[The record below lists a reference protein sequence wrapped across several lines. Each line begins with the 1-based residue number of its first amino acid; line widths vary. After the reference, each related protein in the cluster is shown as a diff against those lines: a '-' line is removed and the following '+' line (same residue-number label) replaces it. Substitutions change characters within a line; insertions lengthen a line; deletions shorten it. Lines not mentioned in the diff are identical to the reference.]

1 MSTGAW
7 YGHRVTY
14 SPKDASDAVARPARR
29 NSSGLRRDL
38 ELLEILGS
46 PEAVEASGLG
56 VSKVA
61 EIAGRDKA
69 QVSRTL
75 ATLAEAGL
83 VNRDPDSLL
92 YSLGYGL
99 YALAARTA
107 EARMVSASAP
117 YLKRVS
123 AATHET
129 THLCVLRGG
138 TVLTLRSEMSNHTY
152 RALGWEGVSVDAWGT
167 SSGRVLVSDWDT
179 TALRD
184 WYETHAAKISAKQG
198 TGEQGLSPLA
208 LESGQ
213 IPSAEHAPFKI
224 ETFEELCAEIAQ
236 IRRRGY
242 AVVDEEFE
250 LGVVGVSAP
259 VYDFKQRIV
268 AAFNVSAPKQR
279 FGRHL
284 EQAGALAADV
294 ALEFSAALGA
304 PLDMMSGTDG
314 RVPRPVP
321 TRGRQ

>member
-1 MSTGAW
+1 MTESSNGTAGAN
-7 YGHRVTY
+7 H
-14 SPKDASDAVARPARR
+14 RPARR

-46 PEAVEASGLG
+46 PEAVAASGLG

-83 VNRDPDSLL
+83 VNRDPESLL
-92 YSLGYGL
+92 YTLGYGL

-138 TVLTLRSEMSNHTY
+138 TVLTLKSEMSNHTY

-167 SSGRVLVSDWDT
+167 SSGRVLVSDWDAV
-179 TALRD
+179 ALKD
-184 WYETHAAKISAKQG
+184 WYDTHAAKVAAQEDSAQPD
-198 TGEQGLSPLA
+198 LSPLA
-208 LESGQ
+208 LEAGPGQ
-213 IPSAEHAPFKI
+213 VVGPRRSKI
-224 ETFEELCAEIAQ
+224 QTFDDLCEEIAL

-259 VYDFKQRIV
+259 VYDFKQRVV

-284 EQAGALAADV
+284 EQAGALAAKV
-294 ALEFSAALGA
+294 AMEFSATLGA
-304 PLDMMSGTDG
+304 PTGANPATHL
-314 RVPRPVP
+314 RR
-321 TRGRQ
+321 

>member
-1 MSTGAW
+1 MSVVDMSTHLCYRHSVIDSSNRSNGAPA
-7 YGHRVTY
+7 TT
-14 SPKDASDAVARPARR
+14 ARPARR

-38 ELLEILGS
+38 ELLEILGT
-46 PEAVEASGLG
+46 PEAAAASGLG

-83 VNRDPDSLL
+83 VNRDPESLL
-92 YSLGYGL
+92 YTLGYGL

-107 EARMVSASAP
+107 EARMVSSAAP

-138 TVLTLRSEMSNHTY
+138 TVLTLKSEMSNHTY

-167 SSGRVLVSDWDT
+167 SAGRVLVSDWDEA
-179 TALRD
+179 ALRD
-184 WYETHAAKISAKQG
+184 WYDSHVTLAA
-198 TGEQGLSPLA
+198 GELGASQQELSPLA
-208 LESGQ
+208 LEAGQ
-213 IPSAEHAPFKI
+213 DPAIRNTPSKI
-224 ETFEELCAEIAQ
+224 RTFSDLREEIAL

-242 AVVDEEFE
+242 AIVDEEFE

-259 VYDFKQRIV
+259 VFDFKQGVV

-284 EQAGALAADV
+284 EQAGALAAKV
-294 ALEFSAALGA
+294 ATEFSASLGA
-304 PLDMMSGTDG
+304 PAELTAG
-314 RVPRPVP
+314 
-321 TRGRQ
+321 TRG

>member
-1 MSTGAW
+1 MSTPSCYGRPVSDSLNGAN
-7 YGHRVTY
+7 GAPGTT
-14 SPKDASDAVARPARR
+14 ARPARR

-46 PEAVEASGLG
+46 PEAVAASGLG

-83 VNRDPDSLL
+83 VNRDPDNLL
-92 YSLGYGL
+92 YTLGYGL

-107 EARMVSASAP
+107 EARMVSASAA

-138 TVLTLRSEMSNHTY
+138 TVLTLKSEMSNHTY

-167 SSGRVLVSDWDT
+167 SAGRVLVSDWDKP
-179 TALRD
+179 ALRD
-184 WYETHAAKISAKQG
+184 WYNTHEAKTA
-198 TGEQGLSPLA
+198 GERRAPQQDLSPLA

-213 IPSAEHAPFKI
+213 TPAAAGHIPSKI
-224 ETFEELCAEIAQ
+224 KTFDDLCEEIAL

-259 VYDFKQRIV
+259 VFDFKQRIV

-284 EQAGALAADV
+284 EQAGALAARV
-294 ALEFSAALGA
+294 AMEFSATLGA
-304 PLDMMSGTDG
+304 PSGCNPAAHLG
-314 RVPRPVP
+314 R
-321 TRGRQ
+321 

>member
-1 MSTGAW
+1 MIDSSNSANGAP
-7 YGHRVTY
+7 GII
-14 SPKDASDAVARPARR
+14 ARPARR

-38 ELLEILGS
+38 QLLEILGS
-46 PEAVEASGLG
+46 PEAVAASGLG

-83 VNRDPDSLL
+83 VSRDPESLL
-92 YSLGYGL
+92 YTLGYGL

-107 EARMVSASAP
+107 EARMVSVSAP

-138 TVLTLRSEMSNHTY
+138 TVLTLKSEMSNHTY

-167 SSGRVLVSDWDT
+167 SAGRVLVSDWDVL
-179 TALRD
+179 ALKD
-184 WYETHAAKISAKQG
+184 WYDTHAAKVAAQG
-198 TGEQGLSPLA
+198 DSGQPDLSPLA

-213 IPSAEHAPFKI
+213 GQPGSQRQSKI
-224 ETFEELCAEIAQ
+224 QTFDDLRSEVGL
-236 IRRRGY
+236 IRQRGY

-284 EQAGALAADV
+284 EQAGALAAKV
-294 ALEFSAALGA
+294 AMEFSATLGA
-304 PLDMMSGTDG
+304 PVETNTAPH
-314 RVPRPVP
+314 VRPMK
-321 TRGRQ
+321 T

>member
-1 MSTGAW
+1 MTATANGK
-7 YGHRVTY
+7 GG
-14 SPKDASDAVARPARR
+14 PRR

-46 PEAVEASGLG
+46 PEAVAGSGLG

-83 VNRDPDSLL
+83 VNRDPESLL

-107 EARMVSASAP
+107 EARMVTAAAP
-117 YLKRVS
+117 FLKRVS

-138 TVLTLRSEMSNHTY
+138 TVLTLKSEMSDHTY
-152 RALGWEGVSVDAWGT
+152 RALGWEGVSVDAWAT
-167 SSGRVLVSDWDT
+167 SAGRVLVSDWDQ
-179 TALRD
+179 TALHD
-184 WYETHAAKISAKQG
+184 WYDSHAVQA
-198 TGEQGLSPLA
+198 TGEHRRAGQELSPLA
-208 LESGQ
+208 LEAGQ
-213 IPSAEHAPFKI
+213 GQAAGHIPTKI
-224 ETFEELCAEIAQ
+224 KTFADLCEEISL

-259 VYDFKQRIV
+259 VYDFRQRIV

-284 EQAGALAADV
+284 EQAGALAAKV
-294 ALEFSAALGA
+294 AMEFSATLGA
-304 PLDMMSGTDG
+304 PLNALAN
-314 RVPRPVP
+314 PAAKRPKP
-321 TRGRQ
+321 

>member
-1 MSTGAW
+1 MSVQTPGQERSQFICNP
-7 YGHRVTY
+7 GRVLAVNVDDHLVPVGD
-14 SPKDASDAVARPARR
+14 PKVMMERMMCPSTVWPLV
-29 NSSGLRRDL
+29 LR
-38 ELLEILGS
+38 
-46 PEAVEASGLG
+46 VG

-61 EIAGRDKA
+61 DIACRDKA

-83 VNRDPDSLL
+83 VSRDPETLL
-92 YSLGYGL
+92 YSLGHSL
-99 YALAARTA
+99 YALAARTS

-138 TVLTLRSEMSNHTY
+138 TVLTLKSEMSNHTY
-152 RALGWEGVSVDAWGT
+152 RALGWEGVSVDAWST
-167 SSGRVLVSDWDT
+167 SAGRVLVSDWDDAALKDWFEGH
-179 TALRD
+179 TA
-184 WYETHAAKISAKQG
+184 
-198 TGEQGLSPLA
+198 EQSTDVRPDRQDLSPLA
-208 LESGQ
+208 LAAGQ
-213 IPSAEHAPFKI
+213 NPATGDLVSKI
-224 ETFEELCAEIAQ
+224 QTFEDLLTEVHL
-236 IRRRGY
+236 IRKQGY

-284 EQAGALAADV
+284 DQAGMLAASV
-294 ALEFSAALGA
+294 AQDFSKTLGA
-304 PLDMMSGTDG
+304 APELPKA
-314 RVPRPVP
+314 R
-321 TRGRQ
+321 

>member
-1 MSTGAW
+1 MSTPSC
-7 YGHRVTY
+7 YGHPVTD
-14 SPKDASDAVARPARR
+14 SVKGATGAAARPARR

-46 PEAVEASGLG
+46 PEAVAASGLG

-83 VNRDPDSLL
+83 VNRAPDSLL

-107 EARMVSASAP
+107 EARMVSASSP

-138 TVLTLRSEMSNHTY
+138 TVLTLKSEMSNHTY

-179 TALRD
+179 AALRD
-184 WYETHAAKISAKQG
+184 WYETHAARAAESGSTARAD
-198 TGEQGLSPLA
+198 LSPLA
-208 LESGQ
+208 LEAGQ
-213 IPSAEHAPFKI
+213 GQSPGHRPFKI
-224 ETFEELCAEIAQ
+224 ETFEDLCVEIGQ
-236 IRRRGY
+236 IRRKGY

-284 EQAGALAADV
+284 EQAGALAARV
-294 ALEFSAALGA
+294 ALEFSASLGA
-304 PLDMMSGTDG
+304 PLGMMAGTAG
-314 RVPRPVP
+314 RAAQPAA
-321 TRGRQ
+321 RG

>member
-1 MSTGAW
+1 MSTRCC
-7 YGHRVTY
+7 YGHPVTD
-14 SPKDASDAVARPARR
+14 SSNGANGAPGTTARPGRR

-46 PEAVEASGLG
+46 PEAVAASGLG

-61 EIAGRDKA
+61 EIARRDKA

-83 VNRDPDSLL
+83 VNRDPESLL
-92 YSLGYGL
+92 YTLGYGL

-138 TVLTLRSEMSNHTY
+138 TVLTLKSEMSNHTY

-167 SSGRVLVSDWDT
+167 SAGRVLVSDWDQ

-184 WYETHAAKISAKQG
+184 WYDSHAAQAA
-198 TGEQGLSPLA
+198 GERRAAQQELSPLA
-208 LESGQ
+208 REAGQ
-213 IPSAEHAPFKI
+213 GSATGHIPSRIK
-224 ETFEELCAEIAQ
+224 TFNDLCQEITL

-284 EQAGALAADV
+284 EQAGALAAKV
-294 ALEFSAALGA
+294 AMEFSATLGA
-304 PLDMMSGTDG
+304 PTGTNHSYSHKA
-314 RVPRPVP
+314 VK
-321 TRGRQ
+321 T

>member
-1 MSTGAW
+1 
-7 YGHRVTY
+7 
-14 SPKDASDAVARPARR
+14 
-29 NSSGLRRDL
+29 
-38 ELLEILGS
+38 
-46 PEAVEASGLG
+46 
-56 VSKVA
+56 VA
-61 EIAGRDKA
+61 EITGRDKA

-107 EARMVSASAP
+107 EARMVSASTTF
-117 YLKRVS
+117 LKRVS

-138 TVLTLRSEMSNHTY
+138 TVLTLKSEMSNHTY

-167 SSGRVLVSDWDT
+167 SSGRVLVSDWDAA
-179 TALRD
+179 ALRD
-184 WYETHAAKISAKQG
+184 WYDTNAAKASELQD
-198 TGEQGLSPLA
+198 LSPLA
-208 LESGQ
+208 LEAGQ
-213 IPSAEHAPFKI
+213 GQPGHRPNKI
-224 ETFEELCAEIAQ
+224 QTFEDLRAEISL

-259 VYDFKQRIV
+259 VYDFKKRIV

-284 EQAGALAADV
+284 DQAGALAAKV
-294 ALEFSAALGA
+294 AMEFSVSLGA
-304 PLDMMSGTDG
+304 PVG
-314 RVPRPVP
+314 
-321 TRGRQ
+321 

>member
-1 MSTGAW
+1 VTESSNGTAGAN
-7 YGHRVTY
+7 H
-14 SPKDASDAVARPARR
+14 RPARR

-46 PEAVEASGLG
+46 PEAVAASGLG

-83 VNRDPDSLL
+83 VNREPESLL
-92 YSLGYGL
+92 YTLGYGL

-138 TVLTLRSEMSNHTY
+138 TVLTLKSEMSNHTY

-167 SSGRVLVSDWDT
+167 SAGRVLVSDWDQI
-179 TALRD
+179 ALRD
-184 WYETHAAKISAKQG
+184 WYDSHADQAAGLHRPAQQ
-198 TGEQGLSPLA
+198 ELSPLA
-208 LESGQ
+208 LEAGQ
-213 IPSAEHAPFKI
+213 GVATGHIPSKI
-224 ETFEELCAEIAQ
+224 KTFDDLCEEIAL

-259 VYDFKQRIV
+259 VYDFKQRVV

-279 FGRHL
+279 FGSHL
-284 EQAGALAADV
+284 EQAGALAAKV
-294 ALEFSAALGA
+294 ALEFSATLGA
-304 PLDMMSGTDG
+304 PSGITPATHQ
-314 RVPRPVP
+314 RR
-321 TRGRQ
+321 

>member
-1 MSTGAW
+1 M
-7 YGHRVTY
+7 TY
-14 SPKDASDAVARPARR
+14 TPQSPRDGSSRPARR

-46 PEAVEASGLG
+46 PEAVAASGLG

-61 EIAGRDKA
+61 ETAGRDKA

-83 VNRDPDSLL
+83 VSRDPDTLL

-107 EARMVSASAP
+107 EARMVSVSAP

-138 TVLTLRSEMSNHTY
+138 TVLTLKSEMSNHTY

-167 SSGRVLVSDWDT
+167 SSGRVLISDWDT
-179 TALRD
+179 AALRD
-184 WYETHAAKISAKQG
+184 WYDVHASRNPEERG
-198 TGEQGLSPLA
+198 PGSQGLSPLA

-213 IPSAEHAPFKI
+213 VTPNEHAPFKI
-224 ETFEELCAEIAQ
+224 ETFEELCAEMTQ

-259 VYDFKQRIV
+259 VYDFKQRII

-284 EQAGALAADV
+284 EQAGVLAARV
-294 ALEFSAALGA
+294 AMEFSTSLGA
-304 PLDMMSGTDG
+304 PKEL
-314 RVPRPVP
+314 
-321 TRGRQ
+321 TRTRR

>member
-1 MSTGAW
+1 MTD
-7 YGHRVTY
+7 
-14 SPKDASDAVARPARR
+14 SPKAARGTAGQPARR

-83 VNRDPDSLL
+83 VSRDPDSLL
-92 YSLGYGL
+92 YGLGYGL

-138 TVLTLRSEMSNHTY
+138 TVLTLKSEMSNHTY

-184 WYETHAAKISAKQG
+184 WYDVHAAKISAQRG
-198 TGEQGLSPLA
+198 TRDLSPLA
-208 LESGQ
+208 LESEQ
-213 IPSAEHAPFKI
+213 VASAGHAPFKI

-279 FGRHL
+279 FGKHL
-284 EQAGALAADV
+284 ERAGALAAEV
-294 ALEFSAALGA
+294 ALDFSATLGA
-304 PLDMMSGTDG
+304 PLDQMTGSPG
-314 RVPRPVP
+314 RAPRPGLRTSAP
-321 TRGRQ
+321 

>member
-1 MSTGAW
+1 MLVVDMSTRVC
-7 YGHRVTY
+7 YGDSVNDSRK
-14 SPKDASDAVARPARR
+14 SPSGTAAPARR

-38 ELLEILGS
+38 EILEILGS
-46 PEAVEASGLG
+46 PESVAASGLG
-56 VSKVA
+56 VNKVA

-69 QVSRTL
+69 QISRTL
-75 ATLAEAGL
+75 ATLAESGL
-83 VNRDPDSLL
+83 VNRDPESLL

-107 EARMVSASAP
+107 EARMVSAASP

-138 TVLTLRSEMSNHTY
+138 TVLTLKSEMSNHTY

-179 TALRD
+179 SALRD
-184 WYETHAAKISAKQG
+184 WYNTNAAKASGQAGSTQ
-198 TGEQGLSPLA
+198 QQLSPLA

-213 IPSAEHAPFKI
+213 NPSVGHRPNKI
-224 ETFEELCAEIAQ
+224 QSFEDLLQEIAQ
-236 IRRRGY
+236 IRRHGY

-259 VYDFKQRIV
+259 VFDFKQRIV

-284 EQAGALAADV
+284 EQAGALAAKV
-294 ALEFSAALGA
+294 AMEFSVTLGA
-304 PLDMMSGTDG
+304 PMGQQPPESA
-314 RVPRPVP
+314 
-321 TRGRQ
+321 

>member
-1 MSTGAW
+1 M
-7 YGHRVTY
+7 
-14 SPKDASDAVARPARR
+14 RR
-29 NSSGLRRDL
+29 TSVD
-38 ELLEILGS
+38 
-46 PEAVEASGLG
+46 
-56 VSKVA
+56 
-61 EIAGRDKA
+61 
-69 QVSRTL
+69 TL
-75 ATLAEAGL
+75 ATLAEAGM
-83 VNRDPDSLL
+83 VSRDTDSLL

-107 EARMVSASAP
+107 EARMVSAAAP

-138 TVLTLRSEMSNHTY
+138 TVLTLKSERSNHTY

-167 SSGRVLVSDWDT
+167 SSGRVLVSDWDA

-184 WYETHAAKISAKQG
+184 WYDVHAAKTALQRG
-198 TGEQGLSPLA
+198 LGGQDLSPLA

-213 IPSAEHAPFKI
+213 VPPSGHAPFKI
-224 ETFEELCAEIAQ
+224 ETFEELRAEIAQ

-279 FGRHL
+279 FGRQL
-284 EQAGALAADV
+284 EQAGALAAKV
-294 ALEFSAALGA
+294 ATEFSVTLGA
-304 PLDMMSGTDG
+304 PQEL
-314 RVPRPVP
+314 
-321 TRGRQ
+321 TRSRI

>member
-1 MSTGAW
+1 MSTGYC
-7 YGHRVTY
+7 YGRFV
-14 SPKDASDAVARPARR
+14 SDSNASAATRPARR

-46 PEAVEASGLG
+46 PESVAASGLG

-83 VNRDPDSLL
+83 VDRDPDSLL

-107 EARMVSASAP
+107 EARMVSASTP
-117 YLKRVS
+117 FLKRVS

-138 TVLTLRSEMSNHTY
+138 TVLTLKSEMSNHTY
-152 RALGWEGVSVDAWGT
+152 RALGWEGVSADAWGT

-184 WYETHAAKISAKQG
+184 WYDTNAAKASELQD
-198 TGEQGLSPLA
+198 LSPLA
-208 LESGQ
+208 LEAGQ
-213 IPSAEHAPFKI
+213 RQPGHRPNKI
-224 ETFEELCAEIAQ
+224 QSFEDLCTEISL

-259 VYDFKQRIV
+259 VYDFKKRIV

-284 EQAGALAADV
+284 EQAGALAAKV
-294 ALEFSAALGA
+294 AMEFSVSLGA
-304 PLDMMSGTDG
+304 P
-314 RVPRPVP
+314 VA
-321 TRGRQ
+321 

>member
-1 MSTGAW
+1 MSTGHC
-7 YGHRVTY
+7 YGRFV
-14 SPKDASDAVARPARR
+14 SDSNASAAARPARR

-46 PEAVEASGLG
+46 PESVAASGLG

-83 VNRDPDSLL
+83 VDRDPDSLL

-107 EARMVSASAP
+107 EARMVSASTP
-117 YLKRVS
+117 FLKRVS

-138 TVLTLRSEMSNHTY
+138 TVLTLKSEMSNHTY

-167 SSGRVLVSDWDT
+167 SSGRVLVSDWDA

-184 WYETHAAKISAKQG
+184 WYDTNAAKASELQD
-198 TGEQGLSPLA
+198 LSPLA
-208 LESGQ
+208 LEAGQ
-213 IPSAEHAPFKI
+213 GQPGHRPNKI
-224 ETFEELCAEIAQ
+224 QTFEDLRAEISL

-259 VYDFKQRIV
+259 VYDFKKRIV

-284 EQAGALAADV
+284 EQAGALAAKL
-294 ALEFSAALGA
+294 AMEFSVSLGS
-304 PLDMMSGTDG
+304 PLG
-314 RVPRPVP
+314 
-321 TRGRQ
+321 

>member
-1 MSTGAW
+1 
-7 YGHRVTY
+7 VTY
-14 SPKDASDAVARPARR
+14 SPKGAGDAASRPARR

-75 ATLAEAGL
+75 ATLAESGL
-83 VNRDPDSLL
+83 VSRDPDSLL

-138 TVLTLRSEMSNHTY
+138 TVLTLKSEMSNHTY

-184 WYETHAAKISAKQG
+184 WYDVHVAKHRAQRDASKP
-198 TGEQGLSPLA
+198 GLSPLA
-208 LESGQ
+208 MESGQ
-213 IPSAEHAPFKI
+213 APSAGHAPFKI
-224 ETFEELCAEIAQ
+224 ETFEELCTEIAQ

-259 VYDFKQRIV
+259 VYDFKQRVV

-284 EQAGALAADV
+284 EQAGALAAKV
-294 ALEFSAALGA
+294 ALEFSLTLGA
-304 PLDMMSGTDG
+304 PEK
-314 RVPRPVP
+314 
-321 TRGRQ
+321 

>member
-1 MSTGAW
+1 MTDSGKTSTATG
-7 YGHRVTY
+7 GRL
-14 SPKDASDAVARPARR
+14 PRR

-46 PEAVEASGLG
+46 PQAVEAAGLG
-56 VSKVA
+56 VSRVA

-83 VNRDPDSLL
+83 VSRDPDSLL
-92 YSLGYGL
+92 YSLGAGL

-107 EARMVSASAP
+107 EARMVTASAP

-138 TVLTLRSEMSNHTY
+138 TVLTLKSETSNHTF

-179 TALRD
+179 PALRN
-184 WYETHAAKISAKQG
+184 WYDIHAAKIAAVRG
-198 TGEQGLSPLA
+198 TGGQELSPLA

-213 IPSAEHAPFKI
+213 DAAADHAPFKI
-224 ETFEELCAEIAQ
+224 ETFEELLTEIAEV
-236 IRRRGY
+236 RRRGY

-259 VYDFKQRIV
+259 VYDFKQRII
-268 AAFNVSAPKQR
+268 AAINVSAPKQR
-279 FGRHL
+279 FGQHL
-284 EQAGALAADV
+284 EQAGALAAKV

-304 PLDMMSGTDG
+304 SGAVMAGTDG
-314 RVPRPVP
+314 RAPETA
-321 TRGRQ
+321 TRR

>member
-1 MSTGAW
+1 MTDVGVTSTA
-7 YGHRVTY
+7 VTGRA
-14 SPKDASDAVARPARR
+14 PRR

-46 PEAVEASGLG
+46 QQAADATGLG
-56 VSKVA
+56 VSRVA
-61 EIAGRDKA
+61 ELAGRDKA

-83 VNRDPDSLL
+83 VSRDPDSLL
-92 YSLGYGL
+92 YSLGAGL

-107 EARMVSASAP
+107 EARMVSASSP

-138 TVLTLRSEMSNHTY
+138 TVLTLKSEMSNHTF

-179 TALRD
+179 QALRN
-184 WYETHAAKISAKQG
+184 WYDIHAAKIAVLRG
-198 TGEQGLSPLA
+198 TGGQGLSPLA

-213 IPSAEHAPFKI
+213 DNGAAHAPFKI
-224 ETFEELCAEIAQ
+224 ETFKELLAEIAEV
-236 IRRRGY
+236 RRRGY

-259 VYDFKQRIV
+259 VYDFKGRIV
-268 AAFNVSAPKQR
+268 AAINVSAPKQR
-279 FGRHL
+279 FGQHL
-284 EQAGALAADV
+284 EQAGALAAKA
-294 ALEFSAALGA
+294 ALEFSAALGSPGLKA
-304 PLDMMSGTDG
+304 T
-314 RVPRPVP
+314 
-321 TRGRQ
+321 TN

>member
-1 MSTGAW
+1 MSTRLC
-7 YGHRVTY
+7 YGRFV
-14 SPKDASDAVARPARR
+14 SDSNPSAAARPARR

-46 PEAVEASGLG
+46 PESVAASGLG

-83 VNRDPDSLL
+83 VDRDPDSLL

-107 EARMVSASAP
+107 EARMVSASTP
-117 YLKRVS
+117 FLKRVS

-138 TVLTLRSEMSNHTY
+138 TVLTLKSEMSNHTY

-167 SSGRVLVSDWDT
+167 SSGRVLVSDWDAI
-179 TALRD
+179 ALRD
-184 WYETHAAKISAKQG
+184 WYDTNATKASELHD
-198 TGEQGLSPLA
+198 LPPLA
-208 LESGQ
+208 LEAGQ
-213 IPSAEHAPFKI
+213 GQPGHRPNKI
-224 ETFEELCAEIAQ
+224 QTFEDLCAEISL

-259 VYDFKQRIV
+259 VYDFKKRIV

-284 EQAGALAADV
+284 EQAGALAAKV
-294 ALEFSAALGA
+294 AMEFSASLGA
-304 PLDMMSGTDG
+304 PVG
-314 RVPRPVP
+314 
-321 TRGRQ
+321 

>member
-1 MSTGAW
+1 MSTLPC
-7 YGHRVTY
+7 YGHPVTD
-14 SPKDASDAVARPARR
+14 SFNGANGARGTTARPVRR

-46 PEAVEASGLG
+46 PEAVAASGLG

-83 VNRDPDSLL
+83 VNRDPESLL
-92 YSLGYGL
+92 YTLGYGL

-138 TVLTLRSEMSNHTY
+138 TVLTLKSEMSNHTY

-167 SSGRVLVSDWDT
+167 SAGRVLVSDWDE

-184 WYETHAAKISAKQG
+184 WYDSHAAQAAGERG
-198 TGEQGLSPLA
+198 TSQQELSPLA
-208 LESGQ
+208 LEAGQ
-213 IPSAEHAPFKI
+213 GPATGHIPSKIKTFKD
-224 ETFEELCAEIAQ
+224 LCQEIAL

-284 EQAGALAADV
+284 EQAGALAAKV
-294 ALEFSAALGA
+294 AMEFSTTLGA
-304 PLDMMSGTDG
+304 PSNPTA
-314 RVPRPVP
+314 RPP
-321 TRGRQ
+321 I

>member
-1 MSTGAW
+1 MTDSSNRTPG
-7 YGHRVTY
+7 TT
-14 SPKDASDAVARPARR
+14 ARPARR

-46 PEAVEASGLG
+46 PEAVAASGLG

-83 VNRDPDSLL
+83 VNRDPESLL
-92 YSLGYGL
+92 YTLGYGL

-138 TVLTLRSEMSNHTY
+138 TVLTLKSEMSNHTY

-167 SSGRVLVSDWDT
+167 SAGRVLVSDWDQI
-179 TALRD
+179 ALRD
-184 WYETHAAKISAKQG
+184 WYDSHADQAAGPHRPAQQ
-198 TGEQGLSPLA
+198 ELSPLA
-208 LESGQ
+208 LEAGQ
-213 IPSAEHAPFKI
+213 GAATGHIPSKI
-224 ETFEELCAEIAQ
+224 RTFEDLCEEIAL

-259 VYDFKQRIV
+259 VYDFKQRVV

-284 EQAGALAADV
+284 EQAGALAAKV
-294 ALEFSAALGA
+294 ALEFSATLGA
-304 PLDMMSGTDG
+304 PSGTIPAIQV
-314 RVPRPVP
+314 RR
-321 TRGRQ
+321 

>member
-1 MSTGAW
+1 MNGTP
-7 YGHRVTY
+7 T
-14 SPKDASDAVARPARR
+14 PRR

-46 PEAVEASGLG
+46 PEAVAGGGLG

-61 EIAGRDKA
+61 EVTGRDKA

-83 VNRDPDSLL
+83 VSRDPESLL
-92 YSLGYGL
+92 YTLGHSL
-99 YALAARTA
+99 YALAARTT
-107 EARMVSASAP
+107 EARMVSASAQ

-138 TVLTLRSEMSNHTY
+138 TVLTLKSEMSNHTY
-152 RALGWEGVSVDAWGT
+152 RALGWEGVSVDAWST
-167 SSGRVLVSDWDT
+167 SAGRVLVSDWDDA
-179 TALRD
+179 ALKD
-184 WYETHAAKISAKQG
+184 WYDTHTAEAKAGVRPDRQD
-198 TGEQGLSPLA
+198 LSPLA
-208 LESGQ
+208 LQAGQ
-213 IPSAEHAPFKI
+213 SPSTGDLASKI
-224 ETFEELCAEIAQ
+224 QSFEDLRAEITL
-236 IRRRGY
+236 IRRQGY

-259 VYDFKQRIV
+259 VYDFKQRVV

-284 EQAGALAADV
+284 DQAGVLAAKV
-294 ALEFSAALGA
+294 ARDFSMALGA
-304 PLDMMSGTDG
+304 SANTDLTFNDNA
-314 RVPRPVP
+314 PRKH
-321 TRGRQ
+321 GH

>member
-1 MSTGAW
+1 MTDSM
-7 YGHRVTY
+7 
-14 SPKDASDAVARPARR
+14 KDTPDGGRRPVRR

-46 PEAVEASGLG
+46 PEAVAASGLG
-56 VSKVA
+56 VSKAA

-117 YLKRVS
+117 FLKRVS

-138 TVLTLRSEMSNHTY
+138 TVLTLKSEMSNHTY

-184 WYETHAAKISAKQG
+184 WYDTNAAKASTQDVSAQ
-198 TGEQGLSPLA
+198 QDLSPLA

-213 IPSAEHAPFKI
+213 GKGVARRQNKI
-224 ETFEELCAEIAQ
+224 QTFEDLRIEIAQ
-236 IRRRGY
+236 IRRCGY

-284 EQAGALAADV
+284 EQAGVLAAKV
-294 ALEFSAALGA
+294 AMEFSAALGA
-304 PLDMMSGTDG
+304 P
-314 RVPRPVP
+314 VAQPN
-321 TRGRQ
+321 

>member
-1 MSTGAW
+1 MNE
-7 YGHRVTY
+7 
-14 SPKDASDAVARPARR
+14 PATPRR

-46 PEAVEASGLG
+46 QEAAASNGLG
-56 VSKVA
+56 VSKVS

-83 VNRDPDSLL
+83 VSRDPESLL
-92 YSLGYGL
+92 YTLGHGL
-99 YALAARTA
+99 YALAARTT

-138 TVLTLRSEMSNHTY
+138 TVLTLKSEMSNHTY
-152 RALGWEGVSVDAWGT
+152 RALGWEGVSVDAWST
-167 SSGRVLVSDWDT
+167 SAGRVLVSDWDE
-179 TALRD
+179 TALKD
-184 WYETHAAKISAKQG
+184 WYDTHALAADPG
-198 TGEQGLSPLA
+198 ARPDRRDLSPLA
-208 LESGQ
+208 LEAGQ
-213 IPSAEHAPFKI
+213 GPAAGELKSKI
-224 ETFEELCAEIAQ
+224 QTFADLKAEIAL
-236 IRRRGY
+236 IRRQGY

-250 LGVVGVSAP
+250 IGVVGVSAP

-279 FGRHL
+279 LGRHL
-284 EQAGALAADV
+284 DQAGVLAARV
-294 ALEFSAALGA
+294 ARDFSLALGA
-304 PLDMMSGTDG
+304 SPGKQG
-314 RVPRPVP
+314 A
-321 TRGRQ
+321 

>member
-1 MSTGAW
+1 MKA
-7 YGHRVTY
+7 
-14 SPKDASDAVARPARR
+14 APAPRR

-46 PEAVEASGLG
+46 PESVAGNGLG
-56 VSKVA
+56 VNKVA
-61 EIAGRDKA
+61 EITGRDKA

-83 VNRDPDSLL
+83 VSRDPESLL
-92 YSLGYGL
+92 YTLGHSL
-99 YALAARTA
+99 YALAARTT

-138 TVLTLRSEMSNHTY
+138 TVLTLKSEMSNHTY
-152 RALGWEGVSVDAWGT
+152 RALGWEGVSVDAWST
-167 SSGRVLVSDWDT
+167 SAGRVLVSDWDE
-179 TALRD
+179 TALKD
-184 WYETHAAKISAKQG
+184 WYDTHTAATKSG
-198 TGEQGLSPLA
+198 VRPDREDLSPLA
-208 LESGQ
+208 LQSGQ
-213 IPSAEHAPFKI
+213 SPATGDLASKI
-224 ETFEELCAEIAQ
+224 QSFDDLRAEIQ
-236 IRRRGY
+236 LIRQQGY

-259 VYDFKQRIV
+259 VYDFKQRVV

-284 EQAGALAADV
+284 DQAGQLAAKV
-294 ALEFSAALGA
+294 ARDFSVALGA
-304 PLDMMSGTDG
+304 SPGPS
-314 RVPRPVP
+314 RA
-321 TRGRQ
+321 

>member
-1 MSTGAW
+1 MSDSKVSAAA
-7 YGHRVTY
+7 R
-14 SPKDASDAVARPARR
+14 SPRR

-46 PEAVEASGLG
+46 PEAVASSGLG

-83 VNRDPDSLL
+83 VDRDPDSLL

-117 YLKRVS
+117 FLKRVS

-138 TVLTLRSEMSNHTY
+138 TVLTLKSEMSNHTY
-152 RALGWEGVSVDAWGT
+152 RALGWEGVSADAWGT

-184 WYETHAAKISAKQG
+184 WYDTNAAKASELKDP
-198 TGEQGLSPLA
+198 SPFA
-208 LESGQ
+208 LEAGQ
-213 IPSAEHAPFKI
+213 GQTGPRPNKI
-224 ETFEELCAEIAQ
+224 QTFEDLCAEISL

-250 LGVVGVSAP
+250 PGVVGVSAP
-259 VYDFKQRIV
+259 VYDFKKRIV

-284 EQAGALAADV
+284 EQAGALAAKV
-294 ALEFSAALGA
+294 AIEFSASLGA
-304 PLDMMSGTDG
+304 PVG
-314 RVPRPVP
+314 
-321 TRGRQ
+321 